1 MTAGPDRRRAGL
13 RRAWI
18 RVPVQVADQVAPPDP
33 PKPPRLGRL
42 LTAASLGNPA
52 FGVFGV
58 VVLVQVGD
66 EHVGA
71 FTGEGDCHR
80 LADAAAGL
88 R

>member
-1 MTAGPDRRRAGL
+1 
-13 RRAWI
+13 
-18 RVPVQVADQVAPPDP
+18 
-33 PKPPRLGRL
+33 L